1 MNMADDILGGVLT
14 DPSKAPGATYEANSM
29 EMPTEEKL
37 PELSEGQHDVLMS
50 HVLGEGKVGDT
61 VKKVVK
67 GAGRLARKAGKAIDD
82 TRPSPELLKKA
93 GHQDRDS
100 YKAGKD
106 VKPQPPRKVF
116 KADKSGTVRSA
127 DRYGTTEKP
136 PKPLNLK
143 VNMQNMPKVPGGLRK
158 EGPKPKTS
166 IADAKPK
173 PLSPVNKKKLIK
185 HNVKMGMLKNE
196 SQQVKIPLGDRPDFK
211 GRQEKRKTLPGP
223 KGKTLP
229 PRPPVTS
236 NTRLPGMDKLK
247 GGPKGRPPVT
257 KNLTTEQLDVLQRA
271 KDILGE
277 MTGVGSLGVNMAG
290 KTTSKKDSSY
300 HRAMSVKLPGDKDQ
314 AAQIKA
320 ISTPPVYK
328 AEAAKDP
335 APSGKRNKRV
345 IVKRKTNQS
354 KDDETQK
361 RVHDDMKAMYHES
374 FNSFVDG
381 ILLKEDAS
389 KGYPGDVSVAEFGRK
404 GPSSDTFGGGGVRS
418 KGRGPKIQLTKN
430 QLMTAKKRVKGS
442 DKDHETPGFGKAS
455 SHSRKH
461 PQNPYAG
468 GK

>member
-1 MNMADDILGGVLT
+1 MQHRSIMNMADDILGGVLT

-106 VKPQPPRKVF
+106 VKALPKNKKF
-116 KADKSGTVRSA
+116 KTDKSGTVRNA
-127 DRYGTTEKP
+127 DRYGEGEVKGSLKKP
-136 PKPLNLK
+136 KNTMTATPPLSK
-143 VNMQNMPKVPGGLRK
+143 RK
-158 EGPKPKTS
+158 EQ
-166 IADAKPK
+166 
-173 PLSPVNKKKLIK
+173 VK
-185 HNVKMGMLKNE
+185 HNIKMGMLKNE

-223 KGKTLP
+223 KG
-229 PRPPVTS
+229 RPPVTS

>member
-1 MNMADDILGGVLT
+1 MQQKSIMEMADDILGGALT
-14 DPSKAPGATYEANSM
+14 DSSKVSSTQAGDGSM
-29 EMPTEEKL
+29 AMPVEEKL

-50 HVLGEGKVGDT
+50 HILDEGKVVDT
-61 VKKVVK
+61 VKKGAAVLGKVVK
-67 GAGRLARKAGKAIDD
+67 GSYNLGRKVGKAIDN

-106 VKPQPPRKVF
+106 VKPPPPKKVF

-136 PKPLNLK
+136 PKPLKLK
-143 VNMQNMPKVPGGLRK
+143 VNMKNMPKVPGGLKK
-158 EGPKPKTS
+158 EGPKPKRTS
-166 IADAKPK
+166 PSQR
-173 PLSPVNKKKLIK
+173 LSPVNKEKQIK

-196 SQQVKIPLGDRPDFK
+196 
-211 GRQEKRKTLPGP
+211 
-223 KGKTLP
+223 
-229 PRPPVTS
+229 
-236 NTRLPGMDKLK
+236 
-247 GGPKGRPPVT
+247 
-257 KNLTTEQLDVLQRA
+257 NLTTEQLDVLQKA

-277 MTGVGSLGVNMAG
+277 MTAVGSLGVNMAG
-290 KTTSKKDSSY
+290 GKKSKGGSH
-300 HRAMSVKLPGDKDQ
+300 HRAMDVKLPGDASQ
-314 AAQIKA
+314 AAAIKA
-320 ISTPPVYK
+320 ASTPPVFK
-328 AEAAKDP
+328 AKVAKEA
-335 APSGKRNKRV
+335 APSGKKKTRV

-354 KDDETQK
+354 KDDETQI

-374 FNSFVDG
+374 FDSFVDG
-381 ILLKEDAS
+381 ILLKEDY
-389 KGYPGDVSVAEFGRK
+389 KGRGYAGDVSVADFGRK

-430 QLMTAKKRVKGS
+430 QLMTAKKRAAGKGQ
-442 DKDHETPGFGKAS
+442 DKGTPGFGKAS